1 MKIENAS
8 IMERLAPNTLAELRK
23 YQRAYSGRIEFGS
36 SDFGVDEEDAEKLK
50 DTLSI
55 LQQDHNDLVNEIK
68 NNEEDSWNPARK
80 TLIRELGEY
89 CQRLAEMVKPEN
101 VCINPLPKE
110 TRVYE
115 RDEFGSLSL
124 PALHTKGTMR
134 KDDPL
139 TKEQRMEDWFT
150 QFHQKG
156 ERLDL
161 SVGDYVRAWI
171 TGEHTQNTQ
180 RAMSTTGSG
189 GVLIPQLLSAKI
201 IDLARNKTRVIQAGA
216 VTWPMESKTLTVPKQ
231 TGDPSAGWRP
241 ELGHIHRTDVSFEP
255 LVLKACSMG
264 ALVTLSSELVEDAVG
279 LTTFLNRVLSQVMAE
294 SIDQAALTG
303 AGTIDPETEERIEPL
318 GVLNTDKVQE
328 IKLNADLT
336 SYTPFSSA
344 VTKIRQVNGEPSGLM
359 MAPSNFGILDALTD
373 TTGQP
378 LQPPPSWRQV
388 SHYDTNQVD
397 EQTAIVGD
405 WSQLA
410 IGLRHSL
417 RLEYATAGT
426 IPQDKE
432 GIYEELNLFSQNAIA
447 IRVLWRG
454 DVAVQRPDQ
463 FVKITGINSAPE
475 PDTSSGRK
483 GRDKAA

>member
-1 MKIENAS
+1 MKINNES
-8 IMERLAPNTLAELRK
+8 ILERFAPNTLTELRQYWK
-23 YQRAYSGRIEFGS
+23 PGSGRVEFAS
-36 SDFGVDEEDAEKLK
+36 DDFGIKESDAQKLT

-55 LQQDHNDLVNEIK
+55 LQQDHNDLVKEINK
-68 NNEEDSWNPARK
+68 NPEDSWNAARQSLLK
-80 TLIRELGEY
+80 DMKEY
-89 CQRLAEMVKPEN
+89 SERLADILKPEN
-101 VCINPLPKE
+101 IISNPLPSE
-110 TRVYE
+110 TREYE
-115 RDEFGSLSL
+115 LDDFGNPIR

-171 TGEHTQNTQ
+171 TGEHTQDTQ

-201 IDLARNKTRVIQAGA
+201 IDLARNKIRVIQAGA
-216 VTWPMESKTLTVPKQ
+216 VTWPMESKTLTVPRQ
-231 TGDPSAGWRP
+231 VGDPSANWRP

-279 LTTFLNRVLSQVMAE
+279 LTAFLNRVLSQVMAE
-294 SIDQAALTG
+294 SVDQAALTG
-303 AGTIDPETEERIEPL
+303 AGTIDPETEERIEPV

-328 IKLNADLT
+328 INLSADLT

-359 MAPSNFGILDALTD
+359 MAPNNFGILDALTD

-388 SHYDTNQVD
+388 GHYDTNQVD

-463 FVKITGINSAPE
+463 FVVIKNIGVKPE
-475 PDTSSGRK
+475 DRRRGEK
-483 GRDKAA
+483 

>member
-1 MKIENAS
+1 MKMNIKHFDAINRHCPNA
-8 IMERLAPNTLAELRK
+8 IDILRRYYNPEERQIQITSNE
-23 YQRAYSGRIEFGS
+23 IDS
-36 SDFGVDEEDAEKLK
+36 SDLNDAHRHLAQCMETLLNKAEQEDRGFNTDEVEAWEALRDWCTRFEEKYNL
-50 DTLSI
+50 D
-55 LQQDHNDLVNEIK
+55 
-68 NNEEDSWNPARK
+68 
-80 TLIRELGEY
+80 
-89 CQRLAEMVKPEN
+89 KPS
-101 VCINPLPKE
+101 NPLPPI
-110 TRVYE
+110 TVTYE
-115 RDEFGSLSL
+115 KDDMGNPSR
-124 PALHTKGTMR
+124 PALNAKGTMR

-139 TKEQRMEDWFT
+139 TREQRMEDWYT
-150 QFHQKG
+150 QFRHKG

-171 TGEHTQNTQ
+171 TGEQTEQTQ

-216 VTWPMESKTLTVPKQ
+216 MTWPMESKTLTVPKQ
-231 TGDPSAGWRP
+231 TGDPTAGWRP
-241 ELGHIHRTDVSFEP
+241 ELGHIHRTEVSFEP
-255 LVLKACSMG
+255 LILKACSMG

-279 LTTFLNRVLSQVMAE
+279 LTAFLNRVLAQVMAE
-294 SIDQAALTG
+294 TIDQAALSG
-303 AGTIDPETEERIEPL
+303 AGTIDPETEERIEPV
-318 GVLNTDKVQE
+318 GVLNTDKVQD
-328 IKLNADLT
+328 IKLNDDLT
-336 SYTPFSSA
+336 SYVPFSSA

-397 EQTAIVGD
+397 GQTAIVGD

-463 FVKITGINSAPE
+463 FVVIKNIGVKP
-475 PDTSSGRK
+475 GRRRNEK
-483 GRDKAA
+483 ES